1 MTMAKSWPNAACWSP
16 TDALAMVNIEAGTPD
31 QASDI
36 NRGDHV
42 FLAGHQAPAMQY
54 LEEDDFQEDIS
65 GSPSSQE
72 EVLAKLE
79 DRSRSMLFI
88 TGAPGTGKSH
98 LVRWLHIHAIADPE
112 KGKRQKDLFAHVPRS
127 MTNLADVLQVILE
140 HADPKDRDEI
150 RKKIATATGEL
161 KSDHALRE
169 RLLMT
174 LATRLSELREEIER
188 SPSDHQFGKRAYHE
202 VLLLLPDF
210 IASGAARALY
220 RQDDGP
226 AARIVR
232 VRLQE
237 RSEGEDVA
245 DVQLR
250 FTREDLLA
258 GGKLAELEG
267 GLLGKH
273 DDECRARLLGESDF
287 MDRALELLDYCV
299 DGAVRELVGLDAT
312 QLQVAMGR
320 LLTSLAERGQ
330 RLVLFFEDWG
340 LIAGFQNQLAEAFA
354 GATAQG
360 SVLAVIAITKQ
371 RLGQFQGNI
380 LQRGW
385 IYSLDRT
392 PDEQRRAAV
401 DDLIARNINAIRL
414 GPKRLRAMFDARSD
428 GTWITNACD
437 ECPLDAT
444 AACHSAFGSV
454 EVEGIGKV
462 GLFPMTSE
470 SITAA
475 LQRKFAGDRDLIPR
489 IVLSGILRVVLEPR
503 TAEELKAGTF
513 PAARFADEFAP
524 SIFRL
529 ERVELNI
536 IERALS
542 DKAPEQVERWTAFL
556 ETYRAN
562 TRLQSHSAAAAQA
575 LGLLPIPEIE
585 PDESTNE
592 NPEREE
598 QKGTRQSGRL
608 QEVPTEPTLQR
619 TATMD
624 GALAFKQERQ
634 IASEDRLRNVVASA
648 VRSAMPTDGRLNDEA
663 WSDAPDGLDGND
675 IGLGSSSR
683 SRRSLEIVLDAKTHG
698 DALLS
703 LVHLSEGGSWGQLDL
718 SRDRRMNAEQAVD
731 GWARDVERELLGERY
746 RTDVA
751 ALLRLLLIMGIASD
765 GVARVDARNA
775 MDLALERAARS
786 QTVAIPSDSLR
797 DASVRALARE
807 MLLRRVA
814 FSQGRGAPV
823 ALDVATLWPILT
835 EVLADLRLP
844 TEQELPS
851 TTPDE
856 VLRALSS
863 MAGDLE
869 KRTTGLVKHL
879 EAWWTVNG
887 DDAPHLERIDELVAV
902 EEQLSAQLPRH
913 AAGQSQVIKD
923 TITSIRK
930 QRVEVGEQVRSA
942 QSAGLLSLVLEIPDH
957 VVSLQKASL
966 AERLSLSVEFDR
978 VRPLMTALQNYLI
991 GVRTLV
997 GAVDGKLAPGST
1009 DEDRSQQRVPRPPLD
1024 RAVELA
1030 RWAAQ
1035 HGKKGARRGR

>member
-1 MTMAKSWPNAACWSP
+1 
-16 TDALAMVNIEAGTPD
+16 MVTIEAGTPD

-42 FLAGHQAPAMQY
+42 FLASHQAPAMQY
-54 LEEDDFQEDIS
+54 LEEDDFQGDRA
-65 GSPSSQE
+65 GSRSSQE
-72 EVLAKLE
+72 EVLAKLA

-98 LVRWLHIHAIADPE
+98 LVRWLHIHATADPE
-112 KGKRQKDLFAHVPRS
+112 AGKRQKDLFAHVPRS

-140 HADPKDRDEI
+140 HADPADRDDI
-150 RKKIATATGEL
+150 RKKIAKATGDM
-161 KSDHALRE
+161 KSDQALRE

-174 LATRLSELREEIER
+174 LATRLSELREEIEA
-188 SPSDHQFGKRAYHE
+188 PNSDHQFGKRAYHE
-202 VLLLLPDF
+202 VLRLLPDF
-210 IASGAARALY
+210 LASGAARALY
-220 RQDDGP
+220 RKDGGP
-226 AARIVR
+226 ADRIVR

-237 RSEGEDVA
+237 RTEGEDVA

-250 FTREDLLA
+250 VTREDLLA
-258 GGKLAELEG
+258 GGKLAELED
-267 GLLGKH
+267 GLFGMH
-273 DDECRARLLGESDF
+273 DANCRARLLGESDF
-287 MDRALELLDYCV
+287 MDRALELVNYCV

-354 GATAQG
+354 AATAQG

-392 PDEQRRAAV
+392 PDEQRREAV
-401 DDLIARNINAIRL
+401 DDLLARNMNAIRL
-414 GPKRLRAMFDARSD
+414 GPKRLRAMFDGRSD
-428 GTWITNACD
+428 GTWLTNACD
-437 ECPLDAT
+437 ECPLDAK

-454 EVEGIGKV
+454 DVEGIGPV
-462 GLFPMTSE
+462 GLFPMTTE
-470 SITAA
+470 SIAAA
-475 LQRKFAGDRDLIPR
+475 LHRKFADDHDLIPR
-489 IVLSGILRVVLEPR
+489 IVLSGILRVVLEPK
-503 TAEELKAGTF
+503 TVDELKAGTF
-513 PAARFADEFAP
+513 PTPRFADEFAP
-524 SIFRL
+524 SDYRL
-529 ERVELNI
+529 EQVELNLV
-536 IERALS
+536 ERALEG
-542 DKAPEQVERWTAFL
+542 KAPQQLERWTAFL
-556 ETYRAN
+556 ETYRA
-562 TRLQSHSAAAAQA
+562 TRRLQSHSAAAAEA
-575 LGLLPIPEIE
+575 LGLLPIPDIKSDDGLRQETE
-585 PDESTNE
+585 K
-592 NPEREE
+592 E
-598 QKGTRQSGRL
+598 QKKGARDKGQVRDDPI
-608 QEVPTEPTLQR
+608 QPTLSR

-648 VRSAMPTDGRLNDEA
+648 VRSAMRTDGHLNDEA
-663 WSDAPDGLDGND
+663 WGNAPDGLDGND

-683 SRRSLEIVLDAKTHG
+683 SHRSFELVLEAKTHG

-703 LVHLSEGGSWGQLDL
+703 LVHISEGGTWGQLDL
-718 SRDRRMNAEQAVD
+718 SRDRRLNAEQAVD
-731 GWARDVERELLGERY
+731 AWARDVERELLGERF

-765 GVARVDARNA
+765 GVARVDVTNA
-775 MDLALERAARS
+775 MNVALEPSARS
-786 QTVAIPSDSLR
+786 QTIGIPPDSLR
-797 DASVRALARE
+797 DASVRTLGRE
-807 MLLRRVA
+807 MLLRRIA

-823 ALDVATLWPILT
+823 ALDVVTLSPILT

-844 TEQELPS
+844 TEDELPS

-856 VLRALSS
+856 VVSALRA
-863 MAGDLE
+863 MEGDLE

-887 DDAPHLERIDELVAV
+887 EDAPHLEQIDELVLV

-913 AAGQSQVIKD
+913 AAGQSQVIRD

-930 QRVEVGEQVRSA
+930 QRVEVGEQVKQA
-942 QSAGLLSLVLEIPDH
+942 QSAGLLTLVLDIPDH
-957 VVSLQKASL
+957 VKTLQEAPL

-997 GAVDGKLAPGST
+997 GAVVSKQAVAGSQ
-1009 DEDRSQQRVPRPPLD
+1009 EDRSQQRVPAPPLD
-1024 RAVELA
+1024 RAKELA
-1030 RWAAQ
+1030 DWAAK
-1035 HGKKGARRGR
+1035 HGKKGAQRGR